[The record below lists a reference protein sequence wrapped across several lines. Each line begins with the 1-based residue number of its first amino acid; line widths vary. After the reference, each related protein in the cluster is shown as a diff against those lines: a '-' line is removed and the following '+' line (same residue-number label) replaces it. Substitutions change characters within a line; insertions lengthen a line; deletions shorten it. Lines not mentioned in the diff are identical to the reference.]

1 MKKIAT
7 NLYKTNLRTSMLKLI
22 QKAPVILAATLIMGS
37 TTFISAQEL
46 NPYEGYK
53 IPPLEISAKNKY
65 EYNYLDI
72 FGSKMAY
79 IDEGK
84 GDPILFIHGTPMSSY
99 VWRNIM
105 PHVENQGR
113 IIAPDLIG
121 MGKSDKPDLK
131 YTFDDQYKYL
141 DAFIKKMNLKNITL
155 VVHDWGS
162 GLGLHYA
169 HLNPDNIKGIV
180 TMDAVLAPMQPAESY
195 DSMSKVMGDYFRMIQ
210 TTEEG
215 KKFLLDD
222 NMVVEYEIPAM
233 IDRPLKK
240 EIHDVYR
247 EPYKT
252 IESRTAVMQW
262 PLEVPVGGKPAT
274 TAKYISEYNAW
285 LEKTDTPWLFLYA
298 TPGIMSTPTV
308 ADYWTERA
316 QNIETVYIGN
326 GLHFVQEDH
335 PFAIGRAISD
345 WYRRLNA
352 SKSK

>member
-1 MKKIAT
+1 MLKRIATLAAITLLSQLATTTSLADTQKSKANVGNKIA
-7 NLYKTNLRTSMLKLI
+7 
-22 QKAPVILAATLIMGS
+22 
-37 TTFISAQEL
+37 
-46 NPYEGYK
+46 
-53 IPPLEISAKNKY
+53 PLEISTENKY
-65 EYNYLDI
+65 SYNYVDVL
-72 FGSKMAY
+72 GSNMAY

-99 VWRNIM
+99 LWRNIM
-105 PHVENQGR
+105 PHVEKQGR

-121 MGKSDKPDLK
+121 MGKSDHPDLK

-141 DAFIKKMNLKNITL
+141 TAFIQKLKLKNITI

-169 HLNPDNIKGIV
+169 HLNSDNIKGIV
-180 TMDAVLAPMQPAESY
+180 TMDAVLAPALPAKSY

-210 TTEEG
+210 TTEKG

-240 EIHDVYR
+240 EIHDAYR
-247 EPYKT
+247 KPYKT
-252 IESRTAVMQW
+252 IKSRAAIAQW

-274 TAKYISEYNAW
+274 TAKYIAEYNAW
-285 LEKTDTPWLFLYA
+285 LEKTDKPWLFLYA
-298 TPGIMSTPTV
+298 TPGIMSSPEV
-308 ADYWTERA
+308 ADYWTARA
-316 QNIETVYIGN
+316 RNIETVYIGN

-345 WYRRLNA
+345 WYRRLER
-352 SKSK
+352 K